1 MVIVVKKNNQKE
13 WLGLNFKFYDIYFLF
28 FVIFFN
34 FALIICKNFEIM
46 GTLLIK
52 QVTLNG
58 EKKDIYIVDN
68 IISKIADKVD
78 VKADETSA
86 ESSSRHRILRERELS
101 EEESDTGSSSAI
113 STE

>member
-1 MVIVVKKNNQKE
+1 M
-13 WLGLNFKFYDIYFLF
+13 
-28 FVIFFN
+28 IFFN

-78 VKADETSA
+78 VKADETIPGDNMTAIPGLYNMHTHSA
-86 ESSSRHRILRERELS
+86 MTLMRGCLEDGPLFAWLDEVWRLE
-101 EEESDTGSSSAI
+101 
-113 STE
+113 